1 MLLSGLLSLLL
12 VVRLF
17 PLKFIRV
24 RVRSWLLSVV
34 MVVVLIL
41 RMSCGGYELP
51 SSSASL
57 SVSAIATFEGRLYG
71 QTVRGGG
78 HECLSSRRRARHQRH
93 VVILGRLVSD
103 VHAPSQP
110 PAPFRPPVAA
120 AGSRIVGGGGFKHL
134 DHDIHQLV
142 VVDDFAVV
150 AEPARRFACP
160 RGYETVDVNGSSE
173 DVSGGLNFHAFP
185 EDPVSLSPAG
195 KGTRTHQK

>member
-34 MVVVLIL
+34 MVVVRKL
-41 RMSCGGYELP
+41 RKSCGGYELP

-57 SVSAIATFEGRLYG
+57 SVSAIATFS
-71 QTVRGGG
+71 
-78 HECLSSRRRARHQRH
+78 SSRHRARHQRH

-110 PAPFRPPVAA
+110 PGPFRCPVAA

-160 RGYETVDVNGSSE
+160 RGYETVDVNGSPE

-185 EDPVSLSPAG
+185 EDPVSLSPAD
-195 KGTRTHQK
+195 KGARAHQK